1 MVGRIKCRKST
12 KEWGTL
18 WRRFSR
24 SVLSWDMKTEEE
36 FPPQQTL
43 SHDPA
48 TFRPNPSVVVPAEAG
63 CL

>member
-1 MVGRIKCRKST
+1 MGTFGLGTTGSWV
-12 KEWGTL
+12 KE
-18 WRRFSR
+18 RFR
-24 SVLSWDMKTEEE
+24 GKPYLSWDMKTEEE